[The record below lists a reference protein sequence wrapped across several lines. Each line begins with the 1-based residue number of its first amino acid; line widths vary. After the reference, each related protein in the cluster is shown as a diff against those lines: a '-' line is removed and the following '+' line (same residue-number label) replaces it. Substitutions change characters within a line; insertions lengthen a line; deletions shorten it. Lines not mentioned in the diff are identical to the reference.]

1 MNTHMIV
8 EKLDNS
14 VWKVIENFEH
24 KCEKLDEKCSIF
36 EIDTFTVRLKVPYVG
51 EYDIHFR
58 KRENGFVT
66 EQ

>member
-1 MNTHMIV
+1 MIV

-24 KCEKLDEKCSIF
+24 KCEKLDTKGSIF
-36 EIDTFTVRLKVPYVG
+36 EIDYFVVRIKVPYIG

-58 KRENGFVT
+58 KREVELINP
-66 EQ
+66 Q